1 MPDPRLNRDLSG
13 RVDGTKDS
21 RTPETVQCVR
31 AGSERHADHDVRS
44 NL

>member
-1 MPDPRLNRDLSG
+1 MPDPRLNRDISG

-21 RTPETVQCVR
+21 RTPQTVQRVR
-31 AGSERHADHDVRS
+31 AGSERHAELDVRT